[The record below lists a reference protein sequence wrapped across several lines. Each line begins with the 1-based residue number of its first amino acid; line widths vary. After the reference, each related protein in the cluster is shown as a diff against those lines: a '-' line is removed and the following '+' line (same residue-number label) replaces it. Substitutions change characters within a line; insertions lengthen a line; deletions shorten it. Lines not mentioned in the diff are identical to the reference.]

1 MRARR
6 FSIQVPLEYRFC
18 GESAWREGHTEN
30 ISRSGVLFWSESVI
44 EIGARVELKLMLPVE
59 IRRDDSGAVIK
70 CQAQIVRNVQAQTP
84 VAKPTLAAKILDYQ
98 FAPGRCGSQIKDSN
112 A

>member
-6 FSIQVPLEYRFC
+6 FSIQVPLQYRFC
-18 GESAWREGHTEN
+18 GEPVWREGHTEN
-30 ISRSGVLFWSESVI
+30 ISRSGVLFWSESMI

-70 CQAQIVRNVQAQTP
+70 CQAQIVRNAHAQTP

-98 FAPGRCGSQIKDSN
+98 FMRKQCEPQCEDSDV
-112 A
+112 